1 MPVIPAMSAMPAM
14 PSQKQIPHSISG
26 VIPAMAVMSDAAHPH
41 RAVPPAALAMIG
53 GGQMALAL
61 AEGFCRA
68 GLLKPSDITVF
79 DPHPAAKE
87 RLAARVPGI
96 IFAEAG
102 SQAAAAARIVF
113 LAVKP
118 QQAAAACHDFA
129 ASLGADAVVVS
140 IVAGLTTHRLA
151 ELTGTRR
158 IVRVMPNTP
167 CLVGRGVSVICH
179 TPDVPAA
186 DAARVHELLA
196 AVGRV
201 HEADESLMDA
211 VTGLSGSG
219 PGFVALVVE
228 ALADGGVKAGL
239 PRQLALALATET
251 LSGTAA
257 LLEQTG
263 EHPAQIKDRVSSPG
277 GTTIAGLAVL
287 EQRGVRGALIDAVVT
302 AAARARELGT

>member
-1 MPVIPAMSAMPAM
+1 MSQATLSTGAQTPQ
-14 PSQKQIPHSISG
+14 S
-26 VIPAMAVMSDAAHPH
+26 
-41 RAVPPAALAMIG
+41 RAIAMIG

-68 GLLKPSDITVF
+68 GLLQPTDITVH
-79 DPHPAAKE
+79 DPVPAARE
-87 RLAARVPGI
+87 RLAGRVPGI
-96 IFAEAG
+96 HFADNGAA
-102 SQAAAAARIVF
+102 AAAAARIVF

-118 QQAAAACHDFA
+118 QQASAACREFAAALA
-129 ASLGADAVVVS
+129 ADAVVVS
-140 IVAGLTTHRLA
+140 IVAGLTLHNLA
-151 ELTGTRR
+151 ELAGTPR
-158 IVRVMPNTP
+158 IIRVMPNTP
-167 CLVGRGVSVICH
+167 CLVGRGVSVVCR
-179 TPDVPAA
+179 TPEVPAG
-186 DAARVHELLA
+186 DLARVLELLA

-201 HEADESLMDA
+201 HEADETLMDA

-219 PGFVALVVE
+219 PGFVALLVE

-239 PRQLALALATET
+239 PRSLALALAIET

-287 EQRGVRGALIDAVVT
+287 EQRGVRGALIDAVVA
-302 AAARARELGT
+302 AAARARELGK

>member
-1 MPVIPAMSAMPAM
+1 MSQATLSTG
-14 PSQKQIPHSISG
+14 SQTPQS
-26 VIPAMAVMSDAAHPH
+26 
-41 RAVPPAALAMIG
+41 RAIAMIG

-68 GLLKPSDITVF
+68 GLLQPTDITVH
-79 DPHPAAKE
+79 DPVPAARE
-87 RLAARVPGI
+87 RLAGRVPGI
-96 IFAEAG
+96 HFADSGAA
-102 SQAAAAARIVF
+102 AAAAARIVF

-118 QQAAAACHDFA
+118 QQAAAACREFA
-129 ASLGADAVVVS
+129 AALAADAVVVS
-140 IVAGLTTHRLA
+140 IVAGLTLHNLA
-151 ELTGTRR
+151 ELAGTLR
-158 IVRVMPNTP
+158 IIRVMPNTP
-167 CLVGRGVSVICH
+167 CLVGRGVSVVCH
-179 TPDVPAA
+179 TPDVPAS
-186 DAARVHELLA
+186 DLTRVLELLA

-219 PGFVALVVE
+219 PGFVALLVE

-239 PRQLALALATET
+239 PRILALALATET

-257 LLEQTG
+257 LLDQTG

-302 AAARARELGT
+302 AAARARELGK

>member
-1 MPVIPAMSAMPAM
+1 MSHATLSTGAQTPQ
-14 PSQKQIPHSISG
+14 S
-26 VIPAMAVMSDAAHPH
+26 
-41 RAVPPAALAMIG
+41 RAIAMIG

-68 GLLKPSDITVF
+68 GLLQPTDITVH
-79 DPHPAAKE
+79 DPVPAARE
-87 RLAARVPGI
+87 RLAGRVPGI
-96 IFAEAG
+96 HFADNGAV
-102 SQAAAAARIVF
+102 AAAAARIVF

-118 QQAAAACHDFA
+118 QQASAACREFAAALA
-129 ASLGADAVVVS
+129 ADAVVVS
-140 IVAGLTTHRLA
+140 IVAGLTLHNLA
-151 ELTGTRR
+151 ELAGTPR
-158 IVRVMPNTP
+158 IIRVMPNTP
-167 CLVGRGVSVICH
+167 CLVGRGVSVVCH
-179 TPDVPAA
+179 TPEVPAG
-186 DAARVHELLA
+186 DLARVLELLA

-201 HEADESLMDA
+201 HEADETLMDA

-239 PRQLALALATET
+239 PRSLALALATET

-302 AAARARELGT
+302 AAARARELGK

>member
-1 MPVIPAMSAMPAM
+1 
-14 PSQKQIPHSISG
+14 
-26 VIPAMAVMSDAAHPH
+26 
-41 RAVPPAALAMIG
+41 
-53 GGQMALAL
+53 
-61 AEGFCRA
+61 
-68 GLLKPSDITVF
+68 
-79 DPHPAAKE
+79 
-87 RLAARVPGI
+87 
-96 IFAEAG
+96 
-102 SQAAAAARIVF
+102 VF

-118 QQAAAACHDFA
+118 QQAAAACRDI
-129 ASLGADAVVVS
+129 ASSLAADAVIVS
-140 IVAGLTTHRLA
+140 IVAGLTTQALA
-151 ELTGTRR
+151 ELTGRTR

-167 CLVGRGVSVICH
+167 CLVGRGVSAVCR

-186 DAARVHELLA
+186 EAARVVELLA
-196 AVGRV
+196 SVGRV
-201 HEADESLMDA
+201 HEVEESLLDG

-257 LLEQTG
+257 LLDQTG

-287 EQRGVRGALIDAVVT
+287 EQRGVRGALIEAVVT
-302 AAARARELGT
+302 AAARARELGR

>member
-1 MPVIPAMSAMPAM
+1 MSQATLSTGAQTPQ
-14 PSQKQIPHSISG
+14 S
-26 VIPAMAVMSDAAHPH
+26 
-41 RAVPPAALAMIG
+41 RAIAMIG

-68 GLLKPSDITVF
+68 GLLQPTDITVH
-79 DPHPAAKE
+79 DPVPAARE
-87 RLAARVPGI
+87 RLAGRVPGI
-96 IFAEAG
+96 HFADNGAV
-102 SQAAAAARIVF
+102 AAAAARIVF

-118 QQAAAACHDFA
+118 QQASAACREFAAALA
-129 ASLGADAVVVS
+129 ADAVVVS
-140 IVAGLTTHRLA
+140 IVAGLTLHNLA
-151 ELTGTRR
+151 ELAGTPR
-158 IVRVMPNTP
+158 IIRVMPNTP
-167 CLVGRGVSVICH
+167 CLVGRGVSVVCR
-179 TPDVPAA
+179 TPEVPAG
-186 DAARVHELLA
+186 DLARVLELLA

-201 HEADESLMDA
+201 HEADETLMDA

-219 PGFVALVVE
+219 PGFVALLVE

-239 PRQLALALATET
+239 PRSLALALATET

-302 AAARARELGT
+302 AAARARELGK

>member
-1 MPVIPAMSAMPAM
+1 MSQAT
-14 PSQKQIPHSISG
+14 PSTGAQTPQS
-26 VIPAMAVMSDAAHPH
+26 
-41 RAVPPAALAMIG
+41 RAIAMIG

-68 GLLKPSDITVF
+68 GLLQPTDITVH
-79 DPHPAAKE
+79 DPVPAARE
-87 RLAARVPGI
+87 RLAGRVPGI
-96 IFAEAG
+96 HFADSGAA
-102 SQAAAAARIVF
+102 AAAAARIVF

-118 QQAAAACHDFA
+118 QQAAAACREFA
-129 ASLGADAVVVS
+129 AALAPDAVVVS
-140 IVAGLTTHRLA
+140 IVAGLTLHNLA
-151 ELTGTRR
+151 ELAGTPR
-158 IVRVMPNTP
+158 IIRVMPNTP
-167 CLVGRGVSVICH
+167 CLVGRGVSVVCR
-179 TPDVPAA
+179 TPEVPAG
-186 DAARVHELLA
+186 DLARVLELLA

-201 HEADESLMDA
+201 HEADETLMDA

-219 PGFVALVVE
+219 PGFVALLVE

-239 PRQLALALATET
+239 PRSLALALAIET

-302 AAARARELGT
+302 AAARARELGK

>member
-1 MPVIPAMSAMPAM
+1 MSQATQPAGLQPA
-14 PSQKQIPHSISG
+14 HARSIG
-26 VIPAMAVMSDAAHPH
+26 
-41 RAVPPAALAMIG
+41 MIG

-68 GLLKPSDITVF
+68 GLLQPTDITVH
-79 DPHPAAKE
+79 DPVPAARE
-87 RLAARVPGI
+87 RLAGRVPGI
-96 IFAEAG
+96 RFADTGAA
-102 SQAAAAARIVF
+102 AAAAARIVF

-118 QQAAAACHDFA
+118 QQAAAACRAFSA
-129 ASLGADAVVVS
+129 ALDPDAVVVS
-140 IVAGLTTHRLA
+140 IVAGLTLHNLA
-151 ELTGTRR
+151 ELTSTPR

-167 CLVGRGVSVICH
+167 CLVGRGVSVVCR
-179 TPDVPAA
+179 TPEVSAGDL
-186 DAARVHELLA
+186 ARVLELLA

-219 PGFVALVVE
+219 PGFVALLVE

-239 PRQLALALATET
+239 PRSLALSLATET

-257 LLEQTG
+257 LLDQTG

-302 AAARARELGT
+302 AAARARELGQ

>member
-1 MPVIPAMSAMPAM
+1 MSQATLSTGAQTPQ
-14 PSQKQIPHSISG
+14 S
-26 VIPAMAVMSDAAHPH
+26 
-41 RAVPPAALAMIG
+41 RAIAMIG

-68 GLLKPSDITVF
+68 GLLQPTDITVH
-79 DPHPAAKE
+79 DPVPAARE
-87 RLAARVPGI
+87 RLAGRVPGI
-96 IFAEAG
+96 HFADSGAA
-102 SQAAAAARIVF
+102 AAAAARIVF

-118 QQAAAACHDFA
+118 QQAAAACREFA
-129 ASLGADAVVVS
+129 AALAPDAVVVS
-140 IVAGLTTHRLA
+140 IVAGLTLHNLA
-151 ELTGTRR
+151 ELAGTPR

-167 CLVGRGVSVICH
+167 CLVGRGVSVVCR
-179 TPDVPAA
+179 TPEVPAG
-186 DAARVHELLA
+186 DLARVLELLA

-201 HEADESLMDA
+201 HAADETLMDA

-219 PGFVALVVE
+219 PGFVALLVE

-239 PRQLALALATET
+239 PRSLALALATET

-257 LLEQTG
+257 LLDQTG

-302 AAARARELGT
+302 AAARARELGK

>member
-1 MPVIPAMSAMPAM
+1 MSPATLSTGAQTPQ
-14 PSQKQIPHSISG
+14 S
-26 VIPAMAVMSDAAHPH
+26 
-41 RAVPPAALAMIG
+41 RAIAMIG

-68 GLLKPSDITVF
+68 GLLQPTDITVH
-79 DPHPAAKE
+79 DPVPAARE
-87 RLAARVPGI
+87 RLAERVPGI
-96 IFAEAG
+96 HFADSGAA
-102 SQAAAAARIVF
+102 AAAAARIVF

-118 QQAAAACHDFA
+118 QQAAVACREFA
-129 ASLGADAVVVS
+129 AALGADAVVVS
-140 IVAGLTTHRLA
+140 IVAGLTLHNLA
-151 ELTGTRR
+151 ELAGTPR
-158 IVRVMPNTP
+158 IIRVMPNTP
-167 CLVGRGVSVICH
+167 CLVGRGVSVVCH
-179 TPDVPAA
+179 TPEVPAG
-186 DAARVHELLA
+186 DLARVLELLA

-201 HEADESLMDA
+201 HEADETLMDA

-219 PGFVALVVE
+219 PGFVALLVE

-239 PRQLALALATET
+239 PRSLSLALATET

-257 LLEQTG
+257 LLDQTG

-302 AAARARELGT
+302 AAARARELGK